1 MDPRI
6 TYFLA
11 IADYDDD
18 DVTPFQGFAPGLI
31 GFSWALHLIVSLPAD
46 LFDPAAARN
55 VRLARRV
62 SGTGGWRWAPVLI
75 STLEMTEITPASP
88 LTVVFTNDEDTSER
102 VQAWIGRQTIRPL
115 HVCGHSRDAL
125 HPNEVSVDSIA
136 EFCRRTISTAQGFDP
151 TVDVGHW
158 FGIMDQWQVI
168 SREPSKLHFQ
178 SHLVSSANE
187 MVLMSEGV
195 ERSVGNPLNSLDD
208 NDYVDAI
215 IESASAVLEMR
226 DEAGFPRAF
235 LANPPRPDLLL
246 FAPAM
251 YRHVLDA
258 ELSPDPKVSE
268 GLRTAARLMIRQT
281 GYATRTDGESMA
293 RAMSGIGR
301 QIFALRTQELRLQCA
316 AVGMR
321 GASTVAATI
330 RLPPGVNRIS
340 GVVRQLAVHLRSNP
354 EASQK
359 TQRVFG
365 VVQAALSEA
374 VDESLMALV
383 EESQNGIKIIADAL
397 LEWLPVRGLPLGL
410 RSDVSRINATPGG
423 LTLGEL
429 INPNP
434 IYLQPKAFAEVLVL
448 SAFNADDSIKDHL
461 RDTLRVYEKDG
472 FLKPHVVE
480 VSRVDA
486 MVEALNSF
494 RGAVVVFDG
503 HGTHRENYAGS
514 LQIGCDQV
522 DIWQLRGRARIPP
535 VVLLSACDTHAL
547 DRSHATTANGFLSCG
562 ARAVLATVLPVR
574 SLHSAGMIA
583 RLLFRAVE
591 FSRAAHVSG
600 RALSWAYI
608 VGSLFRLQ
616 ITSDIVTTML
626 SKRLLAEDAARELI
640 LKTNLLINTDENDWF
655 ERLGEEACR
664 LASFSP
670 HDWQPFV
677 DEIVAK
683 SDVIRY
689 VHVGSPETIIV
700 TTRKIMEAHNER
712 SDA

>member
-6 TYFLA
+6 TFFLA
-11 IADYDDD
+11 IADYDDE
-18 DVTPFQGFAPGLI
+18 DVTPFQGFAPSLI
-31 GFSWALHLIVSLPAD
+31 GFSWALRLIVSLPAD
-46 LFDPAAARN
+46 LFDPASARS

-75 STLEMTEITPASP
+75 SSLEMIEITPASP
-88 LTVVFTNDEDTSER
+88 LTVVFTNDDDTSQR
-102 VQAWIGRQTIRPL
+102 VQDWSVRQAIRPL
-115 HVCGHSRDAL
+115 HICGHGRNAL
-125 HPNEVSVDSIA
+125 HPDDVSVESIA
-136 EFCRRTISTAQGFDP
+136 RFCRQAILTAQSLDQ
-151 TVDVGHW
+151 TVDSRHW
-158 FGIMDQWQVI
+158 LDIMDKWQPI

-187 MVLMSEGV
+187 MVLMSEGA
-195 ERSVGNPLNSLDD
+195 ESSAGIPLNSLDD
-208 NDYVDAI
+208 DDYIEAI
-215 IESASAVLEMR
+215 VESASAVLEMR

-235 LANPPRPDLLL
+235 LANPPRPDILL

-258 ELSPDPKVSE
+258 KLSPDPKVPK

-281 GYATRTDGESMA
+281 GYATRTDGQTMA
-293 RAMSGIGR
+293 EAMSGIGR
-301 QIFALRTQELRLQCA
+301 KLFALRTQELRLQCA

-330 RLPPGVNRIS
+330 RLPPQVNRIS

-354 EASQK
+354 DASQK

-365 VVQAALSEA
+365 IVQSALSEA
-374 VDESLMALV
+374 VDESLMALI
-383 EESQNGIKIIADAL
+383 EESRTGIKIIADAL
-397 LEWLPVRGLPLGL
+397 LEWLPVQGLPLGL
-410 RSDVSRINATPGG
+410 RLDASRINATPGG
-423 LTLGEL
+423 LTFGEL
-429 INPNP
+429 INPIP
-434 IYLQPKAFAEVLVL
+434 IYLEPEAFAEVLVV
-448 SAFNADDSIKDHL
+448 SAFDADDPIKNHL
-461 RDTLRVYEKDG
+461 RDFLRVYEKDG

-480 VSRVDA
+480 VSTVDA

-503 HGTHRENYAGS
+503 HGTHREDDVGS
-514 LQIGCDQV
+514 LNIGRERV

-574 SLHSAGMIA
+574 SLHSAGMIT

-591 FSRAAHVSG
+591 FSRAVHSSG
-600 RALSWAYI
+600 RAVSWVYI
-608 VGSLFRLQ
+608 VSSLFRLQ
-616 ITSDIVTTML
+616 ITSDIVGAML
-626 SKRLLAEDAARELI
+626 SKKLLTEDAARELI
-640 LKTNLLINTDENDWF
+640 SNMSLLINTDENDWF
-655 ERLGEEACR
+655 ERLGEDAR
-664 LASFSP
+664 RRASFSP
-670 HDWQPFV
+670 EDWQQFV
-677 DEIVAK
+677 NEVVAK

-689 VHVGSPETIIV
+689 VHLGSPETIIV
-700 TTRKIMEAHNER
+700 TSRTIVEAHNGR
-712 SDA
+712 SSS